1 MTRRRPS
8 YRSYT
13 MQTVKKTFRNSNKLI
28 NRASNTVRNFVVG
41 SAKIVSKTGKLIKQ
55 KARNT
60 TRRLSHIVRR
70 TRKHR
75 R

>member
-1 MTRRRPS
+1 MTRRRHA
-8 YRSYT
+8 YRGYT
-13 MQTVKKTFRNSNKLI
+13 MQTVKNTFRKSNKLI
-28 NRASNTVRNFVVG
+28 KRASNTVRNFVVD

-55 KARNT
+55 KASNT
-60 TRRLSHIVRR
+60 TRRLSHIVRM